1 MTVRDAIL
9 LTGGPTEKA
18 YLQEVEIARLPSTR
32 APGQKAVTTRVPL
45 DSSTF
50 SGNGLSAASVDAKR
64 GDGSDVLLTP
74 YDNIL
79 VMQAPDWRLLEAVW
93 VTGEVRFPGKYTIRD
108 KSERVRD
115 LIVRAGGLLPT
126 ANLDAAYLGRHRA
139 ATSYQNAADK
149 TANSLVRLG
158 ADIAAAFAQPASQD
172 NLLVEAGDSLDIPVE
187 QATVEVRG
195 AVNSPTTTVVSRGAS
210 ISYYLRAAGGVST
223 SGDVSRSYVIQPNGK
238 IEARR
243 SFFFFSID
251 PTPRPGATVII
262 PVRDTTN
269 SSAAALLGTIST
281 ISSVVAGLLTAYALI
296 KR

>member
-1 MTVRDAIL
+1 
-9 LTGGPTEKA
+9 
-18 YLQEVEIARLPSTR
+18 
-32 APGQKAVTTRVPL
+32 
-45 DSSTF
+45 
-50 SGNGLSAASVDAKR
+50 
-64 GDGSDVLLTP
+64 
-74 YDNIL
+74 
-79 VMQAPDWRLLEAVW
+79 MQAPDWRLLETVW

-115 LIVRAGGLLPT
+115 LIARAGGLLPA
-126 ANLDAAYLGRHRA
+126 ANLDAAYLGRRRA

-149 TANSLVRLG
+149 TANSAADKTANSAADKTTNSMVRVG
-158 ADIAAAFAQPASQD
+158 ADIATAFAQPASQD

-195 AVNSPTTTVVSRGAS
+195 AVNLPTTTVVSRGAS

-243 SFFFFSID
+243 GFWFLTVD
-251 PTPRPGATVII
+251 PTPRPGATVVI
-262 PVRDTTN
+262 PVRDTT
-269 SSAAALLGTIST
+269 SSSSAALLGTIST
-281 ISSVVAGLLTAYALI
+281 ISSVVAGLLTAYALV